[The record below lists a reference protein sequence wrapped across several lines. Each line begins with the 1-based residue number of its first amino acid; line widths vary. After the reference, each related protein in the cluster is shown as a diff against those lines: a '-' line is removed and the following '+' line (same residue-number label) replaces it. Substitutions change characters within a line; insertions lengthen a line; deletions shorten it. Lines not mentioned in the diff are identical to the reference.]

1 MLPPQS
7 YRSEWNLA
15 LVLVAVCPQAVYNG
29 PFLNATAS
37 AVAEIALQSNA
48 TGASISAA
56 LARADA
62 ELAGV
67 RTSYL
72 AVSVAVVVGAAAIIL
87 YLSLA
92 FTKTLARL
100 GEKMHEVGPPAP
112 PPAPTHRAGC
122 RRSAGRADYV
132 GGGGGGGQVSRLD
145 FDTEPIRMPALASRL
160 SEIVTIARSFQGM
173 EINLLSFSKCVPE
186 KCPASFP
193 NAPRRYPT

>member
-112 PPAPTHRAGC
+112 PPAPTNRAGC
-122 RRSAGRADYV
+122 RRPADRADAGRGGGRSAGSTSTPSRSGCRPSRA
-132 GGGGGGGQVSRLD
+132 G
-145 FDTEPIRMPALASRL
+145 
-160 SEIVTIARSFQGM
+160 
-173 EINLLSFSKCVPE
+173 
-186 KCPASFP
+186 
-193 NAPRRYPT
+193 